1 MINGTIF
8 HLFFLVMDAGIVVVS
23 KIRNLLLFLGLKKP
37 VGTVNSAKMEI
48 NPKIEASWKEILQE
62 EFEKQSF
69 LELKEFLLDEKS
81 KHTIYPPGGLIFNA
95 FKITPFQEVRVV
107 VLGQDPYHG
116 PGQAHGL
123 CFSVPHGITP
133 PPSLVNIFKEIER
146 DMGIPVP
153 KTGNLEKWAR
163 QGVLLLNAT
172 LTVRANQPGSH
183 QRKGWEPFTDAV
195 IQKLSANRVGLVFL
209 LWGRFAGEKESLID
223 TKKHYVLKAAHPSP
237 FSAYNGFFGCRH
249 FSRTNEILQK
259 HGLDEIDWSL

>member
-1 MINGTIF
+1 M
-8 HLFFLVMDAGIVVVS
+8 
-23 KIRNLLLFLGLKKP
+23 LFLGVKNP
-37 VGTVNSAKMEI
+37 VGTVNSANMEI
-48 NPKIEASWKEILQE
+48 NPQIEASWKEVLQE
-62 EFEKQSF
+62 EFVKQSF
-69 LELKEFLLDEKS
+69 LELKEFLMDEKS

-123 CFSVPHGITP
+123 CFSVPQGIMP

-146 DMGIPVP
+146 DLGIPVP

-183 QRKGWEPFTDAV
+183 QRRGWEPFTDAV

-209 LWGRFAGEKESLID
+209 LWGKFAGEKGCLID